1 MRNFAEPEEKFN
13 PELHVKTFYDLL
25 AEVDEGPLQELG
37 GNLMMHLAE
46 ALITSWDSGFQNI
59 YDAKDSYVLMYS
71 RILKGLETPQEF
83 VEGLVHVPPKFSWHI
98 ISALYEIS
106 ELQPLLES
114 VGMKSLVGT
123 IGKHLTEAFEEEV
136 LLSDDE
142 LNLNRL
148 TTFELMLAKVLESP
162 VLRDCVDQLVEP
174 MKESA
179 NKLGSQLTS
188 SNILTYS
195 RLRAEVVRGLRG
207 ARSPEEA
214 REFLESF

>member
-1 MRNFAEPEEKFN
+1 
-13 PELHVKTFYDLL
+13 
-25 AEVDEGPLQELG
+25 
-37 GNLMMHLAE
+37 
-46 ALITSWDSGFQNI
+46 
-59 YDAKDSYVLMYS
+59 MYS
-71 RILKGLETPQEF
+71 RILKGLESPQEF
-83 VEGLVHVPPKFSWHI
+83 VGGLVHVPPKFSWHV

-114 VGMKSLVGT
+114 VGMESLVGT
-123 IGKHLTEAFEEEV
+123 IEKHLTEAFEEEV

-142 LNLNRL
+142 FNLNRL
-148 TTFELMLAKVLESP
+148 TTFELMLAKALESP
-162 VLRDCVDQLVEP
+162 ALRDCVGQLVGP

-179 NKLGSQLTS
+179 DKLGLQLTY

-195 RLRAEVVRGLRG
+195 RLRAEVARGLRG